1 MRVAQDKISYLDYA
15 SYSPLD
21 PRVLEAMLPFLKNS
35 YGNPSS
41 PHAKGSTMKVALE
54 GARSKVAALIG
65 AERPQEI
72 VFMSGATESINTAIR
87 GVAFRNKDKG
97 NRIVA
102 SSIEHVAV
110 RNVLKYLTK
119 SGFEVVYV
127 PVDSQGTVNVESLR
141 QAVNEKTILVS
152 VMYANNE
159 IGTIQPIKEIADIAH
174 SKGAY
179 FHTDATA
186 AAGKI
191 PINVVKDGVD
201 LMTVSSGDMC
211 GPYGVG
217 ALYVKRGVRMEPL
230 IIGGGQEG
238 GLRSGTENVA
248 GIVGMGKAAEIAM
261 SEMALEAKRLLKIR
275 DSMIGRILK
284 EIPYAFLNGHPA
296 NRLPGNINLRFS
308 FIEGESL
315 VLSLDMEGIEVSS
328 GSACSSKTLEPSHV
342 LLEIGVPT
350 AEAQGSLL
358 ISLGRGT
365 DEEDG
370 RKVADALP
378 NIVKGLR
385 EMSPI
390 APPEVR

>member
-1 MRVAQDKISYLDYA
+1 
-15 SYSPLD
+15 
-21 PRVLEAMLPFLKNS
+21 
-35 YGNPSS
+35 
-41 PHAKGSTMKVALE
+41 KGSEMKAALE
-54 GARSKVAALIG
+54 GARAKVASLIG
-65 AERPQEI
+65 AEHPAEI
-72 VFMSGATESINTAIR
+72 IFTSGSTEGTNTAIR
-87 GVAFRNKDKG
+87 GVAARNRERG
-97 NRIVA
+97 NHIVA
-102 SSIEHVAV
+102 SAIEHVSV
-110 RNVLKYLTK
+110 RNVLKYLSK
-119 SGFEVVYV
+119 NGFEVTYV
-127 PVDSQGTVNVESLR
+127 PVDSQGIVEVDAVRKAVTERTV
-141 QAVNEKTILVS
+141 LVT

-159 IGTIQPIKEIADIAH
+159 VGTIQPIKEIAEIAH
-174 SKGAY
+174 SKRAY

-191 PINVVKDGVD
+191 PIDAAREGID
-201 LMTVSSGDMC
+201 LMTVPSGDMG

-217 ALYVKRGVRMEPL
+217 ALYVKRGTRMEPL

-248 GIVGMGKAAEIAM
+248 GIVGMGMAAELAKAEM
-261 SEMALEAKRLLKIR
+261 EAEGRRLSEIR
-275 DSMIGRILK
+275 DGIISRVLQS
-284 EIPYAFLNGHPA
+284 IPHSFLNGHPTR
-296 NRLPGNINLRFS
+296 RLPGNVNLRFS

-342 LLEIGVPT
+342 LIAMGIDH

-358 ISLGRGT
+358 ISLGRRT
-365 DEEDG
+365 TKEDG
-370 RKVADALP
+370 IRLTDALP

>member
-1 MRVAQDKISYLDYA
+1 M
-15 SYSPLD
+15 D
-21 PRVLEAMLPFLKNS
+21 PRVLEAMLPFFKEQ

-41 PHAKGSTMKVALE
+41 PHAKGSEMKAALE
-54 GARSKVAALIG
+54 GARSKVASLIG
-65 AERPQEI
+65 AERPAEI
-72 VFMSGATESINTAIR
+72 IFTSGSTEGINTAIR
-87 GVAFRNKDKG
+87 GVAFRNRDRG
-97 NRIVA
+97 NHIVA
-102 SSIEHVAV
+102 SAIEHVSV
-110 RNVLKYLTK
+110 RNVLKYLSK
-119 SGFEVVYV
+119 NGFEVTYA
-127 PVDSQGTVNVESLR
+127 PVDHQGMVDID
-141 QAVNEKTILVS
+141 AVRRAVTEKTVLVT
-152 VMYANNE
+152 VMCANNE
-159 IGTIQPIKEIADIAH
+159 VGTIQPIKEIAEIAH
-174 SKGAY
+174 SKKAY

-191 PINVVKDGVD
+191 PIAVAREGID
-201 LMTVSSGDMC
+201 LMTISSGDMG

-217 ALYVKRGVRMEPL
+217 ALYVKRGTRMEPL

-248 GIVGMGKAAEIAM
+248 GIAGMGRAAELAKAEM
-261 SEMALEAKRLLKIR
+261 EAEGRRLSEIR
-275 DSMIGRILK
+275 DGIISRVLK
-284 EIPYAFLNGHPA
+284 GIPHAFLNGHPTR
-296 NRLPGNINLRFS
+296 RLPGNVNLRFS

-342 LLEIGVPT
+342 LIAMGIDH

-358 ISLGRGT
+358 ISLGRRT
-365 DEEDG
+365 TKEDG
-370 RKVADALP
+370 IRLTDALP